1 MVTDLGGKF
10 LESVLDTTGD
20 TAEQIANL
28 ALFQNIEANSYWSAT
43 DYVPDSTQAWTMSTF
58 FSLQIFNHKFSSGLL
73 AAVVRPGDVNA
84 VPEPQPLALLLAAI
98 TALAWVRRRPAPAAS
113 RRA

>member
-1 MVTDLGGKF
+1 
-10 LESVLDTTGD
+10 
-20 TAEQIANL
+20 
-28 ALFQNIEANSYWSAT
+28 
-43 DYVPDSTQAWTMSTF
+43 MSTF